1 MIYLSCYH
9 QRMRL
14 RKSMK
19 CWTERDLGVSIMGG
33 RGGGIGGL
41 DMNVDVERVNE
52 TINMKF
58 VSYNVIFMS

>member
-1 MIYLSCYH
+1 
-9 QRMRL
+9 
-14 RKSMK
+14 
-19 CWTERDLGVSIMGG
+19 MGG
-33 RGGGIGGL
+33 RRGGIGGL